1 MFLASLNPI
10 SVLQPKLTVV
20 INKTYNTMLIFILN
34 LPAPVFTLLLVLY
47 LVLVVYVLIT
57 IAKSDQTFG
66 TKILLLAIMILVPL
80 SPILYLIFRS
90 PAKSAKNT

>member
-1 MFLASLNPI
+1 
-10 SVLQPKLTVV
+10 
-20 INKTYNTMLIFILN
+20 MLIFILN
-34 LPAPVFTLLLVLY
+34 LPAPVFTLLLGLY